1 MKLLRSMLHGSSSR
15 SSLGK
20 RSFLAVRAFT
30 LVELMVT
37 VSIFVFMTTLVISKY
52 GNFNQNVLLTN
63 LAYDMALTFRT
74 AQTFGVSVKAA
85 DDINNPCNQAGAN
98 PFQCVYGIHFSSSVN
113 TTFTLYAM
121 PITSLKTYYTYP
133 ALTGPTGSSAD
144 IYTYTLRNGAHIDR
158 ITDQSRTH
166 SIGSTYPT
174 VDVYFKRP
182 DSSSHICMVD
192 ADGVNPQCDA
202 AAGITSVRVKIV
214 SDSNPDNYRTVVVY
228 RNGQITI
235 EN

>member
-1 MKLLRSMLHGSSSR
+1 MSHAMLSGST
-15 SSLGK
+15 LKK
-20 RSFLAVRAFT
+20 RSFLVTRAFT

-85 DDINNPCNQAGAN
+85 DDQNNPCNQPGAS
-98 PFQCVYGIHFSSSVN
+98 PFQCVYGIHFDTLKN

-121 PITSLKTYYTYP
+121 PISTARTYYTYP
-133 ALTGPTGSSAD
+133 AGAGGAD
-144 IYTYTLRNGAHIDR
+144 IYTYTLRNGAHIDS
-158 ITDQSRTH
+158 ITDQSNTH
-166 SIGSTYPT
+166 SIGPTYPT

-192 ADGVNPQCDA
+192 PAGTSPQCDA

-214 SDSNPDNYRTVVVY
+214 SDSNANNYRTVVVY
-228 RNGQITI
+228 RNGQITV